1 MASQSDAVFERIT
14 SRLSA
19 LDLKNRAKDQ
29 HVSDVV
35 LSELND
41 SAINGK
47 VDPLVVLKLLH
58 DAVERENH
66 SLAQALRD
74 HARREQWLHAAC
86 KNRPLTFC
94 KTKDLVTKLLLHSI
108 QFGDEGLLADM
119 LQTGVDGAMLTT
131 TMHFEVATQ
140 VSQMSIIDF
149 VVQRGQCFP
158 DVLKTFVAES
168 PIPAQSCLCQ
178 IILRNLQIS
187 DDASLTLL
195 EKRGARQHIKALVT
209 AGLADAAYLK
219 EEPASAALLM
229 TEAIKHHSLLLLE
242 ALVKARFSVAT
253 PPPIKDGGAPSL
265 RPFELCAALEDKPL
279 GEEMLQV
286 MARHDALGLPSDHG
300 GSNDDA
306 SMRLAS
312 AMSILSMARSAE
324 GVNHLLETLR
334 QGNPSQRTWVDDSV
348 PQKEQQQLAVMLLN
362 ACSGQGPEVDGGGTR
377 ERRPWR
383 AVSSATGGWRAKS
396 AWACARDAWLLFFFL
411 FCCSP
416 SPPSWFL
423 LLPLALSL
431 LLSSRTPRCGSWSRR
446 GRPSSACGRS
456 SRRSRGCSTPRRS
469 SAAGAATSG
478 SCASSSSWASPGATR
493 APSLRISSTWRSGT

>member
-1 MASQSDAVFERIT
+1 MASQSDAAFERIT
-14 SRLSA
+14 SRLSS
-19 LDLKNRAKDQ
+19 LDLKNRVEHQ
-29 HVSDVV
+29 HVTDVV

-58 DAVERENH
+58 DAVEQEND
-66 SLAQALRD
+66 SLAKALRD
-74 HARREQWLHAAC
+74 HARREKWLHAAC
-86 KNRPLTFC
+86 ENRPLTLVESD
-94 KTKDLVTKLLLHSI
+94 TKDLVTKLLLHSI

-119 LQTGVDGAMLTT
+119 LRTGVDAAMLTT
-131 TMHFEVATQ
+131 PMHFEVATQ
-140 VSQMSIIDF
+140 ASQMSVIDF
-149 VVQRGQCFP
+149 VVHRGQRFP

-168 PIPAQSCLCQ
+168 PMPAQSRLCQ
-178 IILRNLQIS
+178 ILLRNLQTS
-187 DDASLTLL
+187 DDASATLL
-195 EKRGARQHIKALVT
+195 DKRGARQHIKALVT

-265 RPFELCAALEDKPL
+265 RPFELCAALEDKPV
-279 GEEMLQV
+279 GDEMLQV

-312 AMSILSMARSAE
+312 AMSILSMARSAK
-324 GVNHLLETLR
+324 GVNYLLETLR

-362 ACSGQGPEVDGGGTR
+362 ACSGQGPEVDGGGGTGAPPVA
-377 ERRPWR
+377 RRVVSHWWLAGQIGVGVR
-383 AVSSATGGWRAKS
+383 AR
-396 AWACARDAWLLFFFL
+396 
-411 FCCSP
+411 
-416 SPPSWFL
+416 
-423 LLPLALSL
+423 
-431 LLSSRTPRCGSWSRR
+431 
-446 GRPSSACGRS
+446 
-456 SRRSRGCSTPRRS
+456 
-469 SAAGAATSG
+469 
-478 SCASSSSWASPGATR
+478 
-493 APSLRISSTWRSGT
+493 